1 MKNFLY
7 SSIATVSGSQILAL
21 DWIHSKAIFLH
32 TFFYGLIRTVM
43 ANTSL
48 FLLNLIDR
56 EKTERAQTTLAN
68 VEGLKLQ
75 QLELRLLGAASTVR
89 DHAEASD
96 DWSEEHTEAISA
108 IGDALL
114 NEIGWEEESV
124 HQYLREVVES
134 IDGLVYDLEP

>member
-7 SSIATVSGSQILAL
+7 SSIATVSGFQILAL
-21 DWIHSKAIFLH
+21 DWIHSKVIFVNIFL
-32 TFFYGLIRTVM
+32 YGLIRTVM
-43 ANTSL
+43 AKTSL

-56 EKTERAQTTLAN
+56 EQTERAQTSLTS
-68 VEGLKLQ
+68 VEDLKLQ
-75 QLELRLLGAASTVR
+75 QLELRLLGAASQVR

-96 DWSEEHTEAISA
+96 DWSDDHTEAISA

-114 NEIGWEEESV
+114 NEVGWEEESI